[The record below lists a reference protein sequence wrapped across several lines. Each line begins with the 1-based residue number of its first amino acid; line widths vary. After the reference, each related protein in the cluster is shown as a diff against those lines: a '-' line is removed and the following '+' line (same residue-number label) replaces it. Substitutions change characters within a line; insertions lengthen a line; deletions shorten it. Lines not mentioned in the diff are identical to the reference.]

1 MILQTMLEKQILPDH
16 DLNRDLIVIVFETLS
31 RMIEALW
38 VRSDLYPT

>member
-1 MILQTMLEKQILPDH
+1 MLQTMLEKQILPYH
-16 DLNRDLIVIVFETLS
+16 DLIVNLDLIVIETLS